1 MLELRTTG
9 TLGINFCG
17 CLKKKVL
24 HELLLPLSVRETG
37 TLGFCTHLCGT
48 NHEAVSMSL
57 PEKKTELKCFNEE
70 NITATVDPL
79 RTFLLG
85 GTTSTEEM

>member
-9 TLGINFCG
+9 TSGINFCG

-37 TLGFCTHLCGT
+37 TLGFCTHLYGT

-57 PEKKTELKCFNEE
+57 PEKKLNSSASMKR
-70 NITATVDPL
+70 I
-79 RTFLLG
+79 
-85 GTTSTEEM
+85 